1 MSRVVVRAEQR
12 ITSPYGLRN
21 GVMHNGVDIGWTK
34 PESENNVYA
43 NCKGTV
49 IATVTGKGNTYGT
62 SDHGYGN
69 YVLVRHI
76 NGFTSLYAHLDK
88 VYVSNGQTV
97 DENTI
102 VGVMGNTGYSAGRH
116 LHFEVKNNQG
126 IKIDP
131 TSYLSKAISDTS
143 SQPVPSQNSTTKTIQ
158 ETLNARYKTNLVVD
172 GIFGPA
178 TKKGLVKG
186 LQTELNRQFNKG
198 LAVDEIFGPA
208 TKNACVI
215 VRQGHS
221 GNITWLIQAML
232 NIKGYSTNGLDGIF
246 GAGTA
251 SAVKQFQKN
260 SNIAIDGIVGKN
272 TFEKLFV

>member
-12 ITSPYGLRN
+12 ITSHYGLRN
-21 GVMHNGVDIGWTK
+21 GVSHNGVDIGYTLK
-34 PESENNVYA
+34 EQENNIYA

-69 YVLVRHI
+69 YVLIKHN
-76 NGFTSLYAHLDK
+76 NGYTSLYAHLQT
-88 VYVSNGQTV
+88 VNVSVGQIV
-97 DENTI
+97 DENTNI
-102 VGVMGNTGYSAGRH
+102 GVMGNTGYSCGRH
-116 LHFEVKNNQG
+116 LHFEVRNASG
-126 IKIDP
+126 IKINP
-131 TSYLSKAISDTS
+131 EPYLTKSINEEVL
-143 SQPVPSQNSTTKTIQ
+143 QPVQDSIVKTVQ
-158 ETLNARYKTNLVVD
+158 VTLNSRYSANLVVD

-178 TKKGLVKG
+178 TKG
-186 LQTELNRQFNKG
+186 
-198 LAVDEIFGPA
+198 
-208 TKNACVI
+208 ACVI

-232 NIKGYSTNGLDGIF
+232 NIKGYSTNGLDSIF
-246 GAGTA
+246 GAGTT

>member
-1 MSRVVVRAEQR
+1 MSKVVVRAEQR
-12 ITSPYGLRN
+12 ITSHYGLRN
-21 GVMHNGVDIGWTK
+21 GVSHNGVDIGYTLK
-34 PESENNVYA
+34 EQENNIYA

-69 YVLVRHI
+69 YVLIRHD

-102 VGVMGNTGYSAGRH
+102 VGLMGNTGYSCGRH
-116 LHFEVKNNQG
+116 LHFEVRNASG
-126 IKIDP
+126 IKINP
-131 TSYLSKAISDTS
+131 EPYLTKSINEEGA
-143 SQPVPSQNSTTKTIQ
+143 QPVQDSIVKTVQ
-158 ETLNARYKTNLVVD
+158 VTLNSRYNTNLVVD
-172 GIFGPA
+172 GIFGSA

-186 LQTELNRQFNKG
+186 LQAELNKQFNKG
-198 LAVDEIFGPA
+198 IAIDGIFGPA
-208 TKNACVI
+208 TKGACVI

-246 GAGTA
+246 GAGTT

-260 SNIAIDGIVGKN
+260 SNLAIDGIVGKN

>member
-12 ITSPYGLRN
+12 ITSHYGLRN
-21 GVMHNGVDIGWTK
+21 GVSHNGVDIGYTLK
-34 PESENNVYA
+34 EQENNIYA

-69 YVLVRHI
+69 YVLIKHN
-76 NGFTSLYAHLDK
+76 NGYTSLYAHLQT
-88 VYVSNGQTV
+88 VNVSVGQIV
-97 DENTI
+97 DENTNI
-102 VGVMGNTGYSAGRH
+102 GVMGNTGYSCGRH
-116 LHFEVKNNQG
+116 LHFEVRNASG
-126 IKIDP
+126 IKINP
-131 TSYLSKAISDTS
+131 EPYLTKSINEEVL
-143 SQPVPSQNSTTKTIQ
+143 QPVQVSIVKTVQVALNS
-158 ETLNARYKTNLVVD
+158 RYNTNLVVD

-186 LQTELNRQFNKG
+186 LQVELNKQFNKG
-198 LAVDEIFGPA
+198 LAIDCIFGPA
-208 TKNACVI
+208 TKGACVI

-246 GAGTA
+246 GTGTT